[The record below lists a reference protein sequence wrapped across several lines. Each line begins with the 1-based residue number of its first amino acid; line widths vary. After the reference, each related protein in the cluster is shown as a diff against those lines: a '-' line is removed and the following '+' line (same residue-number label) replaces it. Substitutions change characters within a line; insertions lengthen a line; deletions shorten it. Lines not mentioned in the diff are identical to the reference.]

1 MMRMCLIFG
10 MVGLLFVNAS
20 PVAGVEEPIVLTL
33 EDCIRIALEHNRELI
48 VAREKIEEVGGQT
61 AIAHSR
67 FLLHLDVLGKY
78 DATRT
83 EIEGEEE
90 EIYESSVKLTQRL
103 LEFGKD
109 TQGDIGL
116 RETERQTI
124 YAYESKLRDVLSNI
138 RRQFFLV
145 LLRDAQIQIRRDNLK
160 EFERKLYKVQKEFET
175 GQLVSLFS
183 VLTAELNALNEEVSI
198 NDLERD
204 RLRSKMQLLQLLGR
218 PMGDL
223 VGLSGAL
230 TDFEMDEEEAVR
242 IAKQNSISVALA
254 RERLAEQ
261 RRLVRKLNWD
271 YMPDLAMQGG
281 VESGR
286 KKAGMEVSNSQDTWG
301 LDLSS
306 EYQLSEREESPGYRD
321 EDRTDWF
328 ANLQVRV
335 PVLEGWEREGR
346 ARMETAKLHQRTAEL
361 KKEEE
366 LVELAV
372 RQAYQ
377 TLLGAAE
384 SRRLMERRVQID
396 RRRFE
401 LQTMK
406 LDRALIQDDEL
417 ETFRSQFFSSQ
428 DRFFTDQNKYISAQE
443 DLRKAMGYFE

>member
-1 MMRMCLIFG
+1 
-10 MVGLLFVNAS
+10 
-20 PVAGVEEPIVLTL
+20 
-33 EDCIRIALEHNRELI
+33 
-48 VAREKIEEVGGQT
+48 
-61 AIAHSR
+61 
-67 FLLHLDVLGKY
+67 
-78 DATRT
+78 
-83 EIEGEEE
+83 
-90 EIYESSVKLTQRL
+90 
-103 LEFGKD
+103 
-109 TQGDIGL
+109 
-116 RETERQTI
+116 
-124 YAYESKLRDVLSNI
+124 VLSNV

-145 LLRDAQIQIRRDNLK
+145 LLRDDQIQIRRDNLK
-160 EFERKLYKVQKEFET
+160 EFERKLHKVQREFET

-218 PMGDL
+218 PMGGL
-223 VGLSGAL
+223 VDLSGAL
-230 TDFEMDEEEAVR
+230 RDFEMEEEEAVR
-242 IAKQNSISVALA
+242 IAKQNSVSVALA

-261 RRLVRKLNWD
+261 RRLVRKLTWD

-281 VESGR
+281 LESGR
-286 KKAGMEVSNSQDTWG
+286 KKAEVELVSNKDTWG
-301 LDLSS
+301 VDLSS

-335 PVLEGWEREGR
+335 PVFEGWEREGR
-346 ARMETAKLHQRTAEL
+346 ARMEMAKLHQRMAEL
-361 KKEEE
+361 RKEEE

-377 TLLGAAE
+377 TLLGVAE

-406 LDRALIQDDEL
+406 LDRALIRDDEL
-417 ETFRSQFFSSQ
+417 ETFRSQFFNSQ
-428 DRFFTDQNKYISAQE
+428 DRFFDDQNKYISAQE
-443 DLRKAMGYFE
+443 DLRKVMGYFE